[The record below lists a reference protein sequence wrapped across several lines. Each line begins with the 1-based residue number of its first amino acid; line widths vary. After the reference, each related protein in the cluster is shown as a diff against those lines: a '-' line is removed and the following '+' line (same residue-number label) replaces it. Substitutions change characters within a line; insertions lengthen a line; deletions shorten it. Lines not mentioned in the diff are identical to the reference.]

1 MHFCS
6 FICNL
11 FDRNCSTQSTKWP
24 LIHAGLLIV
33 FRSQVASRVAPLAL
47 DRQYSETDDTDE
59 SVDIRTGNDFTAIE
73 CTEQNNP
80 VQPETRREVGVQCP
94 EADITPAESGIVRQP
109 EEEER
114 SNFVTGLLQTIRAER
129 TQFRA
134 EIAEIIEQ
142 RDGFEFEALY
152 QHQENDALRAAIK
165 SKTNEISQLK
175 KRNKELESKQYMLDF
190 RQLLG
195 GSLELKKLNH
205 QQKCFY
211 FDVVIKKRNAIAH
224 SEDLAYIRSQDGYD
238 TMIQT
243 LEETCLLTQSEA
255 TIVYQ
260 LFPLLRPAKKSK
272 K

>member
-1 MHFCS
+1 M
-6 FICNL
+6 
-11 FDRNCSTQSTKWP
+11 
-24 LIHAGLLIV
+24 
-33 FRSQVASRVAPLAL
+33 APLAL

-175 KRNKELESKQYMLDF
+175 KRNKELESKQFMLDF
-190 RQLLG
+190 SQLLG
-195 GSLELKKLNH
+195 GRLDKRKLNP
-205 QQKCFY
+205 QQKY
-211 FDVVIKKRNAIAH
+211 FVNNVVKKRRDRIAH
-224 SEDLAYIRSQDGYD
+224 SDDLAYIRSQHGYNI
-238 TMIQT
+238 MITT
-243 LEETCLLTQSEA
+243 LKEAGYLTESQA
-255 TIVYQ
+255 TIAYQ
-260 LFPLLRPAKKSK
+260 LFPLLS
-272 K
+272 